1 MNGIDLNCDCVHI
14 RKLQIYTQKLVISK
28 NFGFVRY
35 GKVCIRDIQQQQQH
49 EWLIKI
55 IQLS

>member
-14 RKLQIYTQKLVISK
+14 RKLQIYTQKLVVSK
-28 NFGFVRY
+28 NFGFVWYIRC
-35 GKVCIRDIQQQQQH
+35 VRDIQQQQQY